1 MFLVLGS
8 WLRAI
13 GPHTTQNPQP
23 LSQFAISDPHSEI
36 IMSTIKQRTRSV
48 VIAAA
53 TGERTI
59 TVRRLAWKSAKSF
72 FAELSSTL
80 ALVFGATR
88 KTASSQEPGTQNP
101 EPNFWDQLPRLI
113 LESDKLVALLLTGA
127 TDLTADE
134 LAALDWG
141 DVLALTHAA
150 LALNTDDEIKNS
162 CAGVMGSVLG
172 FVAQTT
178 TKSGAGSMPT

>member
-1 MFLVLGS
+1 
-8 WLRAI
+8 
-13 GPHTTQNPQP
+13 
-23 LSQFAISDPHSEI
+23 
-36 IMSTIKQRTRSV
+36 MSTIKQRTRPV

-59 TVRRLAWKSAKSF
+59 TVRRLAWKSAKTF

-80 ALVFGATR
+80 ALVFGSARQATP
-88 KTASSQEPGTQNP
+88 SPEIGTP
-101 EPNFWDQLPRLI
+101 SPAPNFWDQLPRII
-113 LESDKLVALLLTGA
+113 LESDKLVTHLLTGA

-134 LAALDWG
+134 LAVLDWG
-141 DVLALTHAA
+141 DVLGLTDAA

-172 FVAQTT
+172 FVGQTT